1 MRSLKAR
8 SYATLALYS
17 FLIVQDF
24 KGQQLAD
31 TMTEVLLS
39 VFALV
44 AFLVGYLCQNIVY
57 TAFTMAAGSIL
68 VCLVDTFLILFSNS
82 PAGHPALALLS
93 SEPSKV
99 ASCQVLEEMK

>member
-1 MRSLKAR
+1 MEPLVH
-8 SYATLALYS
+8 YL

-44 AFLVGYLCQNIVY
+44 AFLVGYLCQNIFY
-57 TAFTMAAGSIL
+57 TAIVMGAGSIL
-68 VCLVDTFLILFSNS
+68 VCLVGNFLILLSNDS
-82 PAGHPALALLS
+82 AGCPPLAIFS
-93 SEPSKV
+93 SEPRKV
-99 ASCQVLEEMK
+99 ASCQVLEEMT

>member
-8 SYATLALYS
+8 SYVTLAHRLL
-17 FLIVQDF
+17 LIVQDF

-57 TAFTMAAGSIL
+57 TAYIMGGGSIL
-68 VCLVDTFLILFSNS
+68 VCLVEIFLMLFSNS
-82 PAGHPALALLS
+82 SAGRSALALLS
-93 SEPSKV
+93 SEPHKV
-99 ASCQVLEEMK
+99 ASCQVLEEMT